1 MFSAPPSAAIA
12 GLESLV
18 LAALFLGL
26 GYLIADALLTPRGV
40 DRTIVWA
47 LAFPALLGYTLILM
61 VLHMASGGFVLSQPL
76 LVRGVTV
83 VTAGVLVWLRVRRKS
98 SGRRTDHD
106 HRHEGRAMAILV
118 GLGILLW
125 GIVVVLLLPLDY
137 KGDTGLHVGWAS
149 SMMAGETTP
158 SGPIT
163 GNIPNYYP
171 WMFHSLLTLVAWFTP
186 GLRPYHALGPV
197 QLLQVTCMVLGL
209 FALGKQLTANWRT
222 GAAASLF
229 GALTGGL
236 GFFMLRKLDLVMDP
250 RADNGEAAMR
260 YAGDLVFNRPYNF
273 AFNNL
278 GPPFPRD
285 VTFALLPVF
294 LLLLLLGVRSKKR
307 APLVGAGGVLGLIWL
322 THVDSV
328 IVVGGT
334 LALLVLLPNREGM
347 FKAMVT
353 VLLAAGAVWA
363 LWTVPIAINY
373 LRFGFDNTV
382 LGPIVLPPL
391 GVLGAW
397 GVITPFAV
405 IGAVKWV
412 PRSFSDPAAKVV
424 AAWTMAAAGM
434 VFVAPLV
441 PKIFGSGFGTLGYQH
456 RYWPFLALGGA
467 LYAALGATEVLDRAR
482 TWSKPV
488 AIAVVVAVLV
498 FALTSPLLGSLG
510 LYQKQGVEKSER
522 TLLPAALELHASLEG
537 DEDTPLSR
545 LVPEPGMGCTIATA
559 PEIGP
564 GTHAY
569 SGYRHLLYI
578 RTLRSLERYRSGE
591 LKGHQLSHIRWR
603 RIYRKRISKDAER
616 VDPNRLLTEGTG
628 SPEEWR
634 AAAQEWGIDAVV
646 ANADFAG
653 APGFAEFE
661 DDWAEQAGEGYVVMW
676 IDRDCA

>member
-1 MFSAPPSAAIA
+1 MFAAPPSTAVA

-18 LAALFLGL
+18 LAALFLGF
-26 GYLIADALLTPRGV
+26 GYLIADAVLGTRGV
-40 DRTIVWA
+40 DRTVVWA
-47 LAFPALLGYTLILM
+47 LAFPALLAYTLVLM
-61 VLHMASGGFVLSQPL
+61 VLHMATGGFVLSQPW

-83 VTAGVLVWLRVRRKS
+83 AAGAVLVLLRFRRRAPARS
-98 SGRRTDHD
+98 HGRE
-106 HRHEGRAMAILV
+106 HRNEGRAMAILV
-118 GLGILLW
+118 ALGIVLW
-125 GIVVVLLLPLDY
+125 GIVIALLLPLDY
-137 KGDTGLHVGWAS
+137 KGDTGLHVGWAG
-149 SMMAGETTP
+149 SMMAGESTP

-171 WMFHSLLTLVAWFTP
+171 WLFHSLLTLVAWFTP

-229 GALTGGL
+229 GALTGGV
-236 GFFMLRKLDLVMDP
+236 GFFMLGKLDLVMNP
-250 RADNGEAAMR
+250 RADDGDAGMR
-260 YAGDLVFNRPYNF
+260 YIGDLVFNRPYNF

-285 VTFALLPVF
+285 ITFALMPVF
-294 LLLLLLGVRSKKR
+294 LLLLLMGVRTRRR
-307 APLVGAGGVLGLIWL
+307 APLVGAGAVLGLIWL
-322 THVDSV
+322 THIDSV
-328 IVVGGT
+328 IVVGAT
-334 LALLVLLPNREGM
+334 LALLFVMPNREGM
-347 FKAMVT
+347 FKAMLT
-353 VLLAAGAVWA
+353 VLVAAGAIWA

-405 IGAVKWV
+405 IGAVKWI
-412 PRSFSDPAAKVV
+412 PRSFSDPGAKVV
-424 AAWTMAAAGM
+424 AAWAIAAAGM

-456 RYWPFLALGGA
+456 RYWPFLALAGA
-467 LYAALGATEVLDRAR
+467 LYAALGATEVLKLAR
-482 TWSKPV
+482 SWRKPLVVVV
-488 AIAVVVAVLV
+488 AIAVLLL
-498 FALTSPLLGSLG
+498 ALPSPLLGSLG
-510 LYQKQGVEKSER
+510 LYQKQGVEKTKR
-522 TLLPAALELHASLEG
+522 TLLPASLELRASLEG

-545 LVPEPGMGCTIATA
+545 LVPEPGMECTIATA

-578 RTLRSLERYRSGE
+578 RTLRSLERYESGD

-603 RIYRKRISKDAER
+603 RIYRKRIAKDVER
-616 VDPNRLLTEGTG
+616 IGPNRTLTEGRA

-634 AAAQEWGIDAVV
+634 ATAEEWGIDAVV
-646 ANADFAG
+646 ANVDFAG
-653 APGFAEFE
+653 APGFAGFE
-661 DDWAEQAGEGYVVMW
+661 DAWAEQADEGYVVMW
-676 IDRDCA
+676 LDPECG

>member
-1 MFSAPPSAAIA
+1 MFPAPPSPAVA
-12 GLESLV
+12 GVESLV
-18 LAALFLGL
+18 LAALFLGF
-26 GYLIADALLTPRGV
+26 GYLIADAVLTPRGA

-47 LAFPALLGYTLILM
+47 LAFPALLAYTLLLM
-61 VLHMASGGFVLSQPL
+61 VLHMATGGFVLSQPW

-83 VTAGVLVWLRVRRKS
+83 GMAIVLVFLRIRRKS
-98 SGRRTDHD
+98 SSRPGGSDARN
-106 HRHEGRAMAILV
+106 EGRAIAILV
-118 GLGILLW
+118 ALGVILW
-125 GIVVVLLLPLDY
+125 GIVVILLLPLDY

-149 SMMAGETTP
+149 SMMAGESTP
-158 SGPIT
+158 SGPII

-171 WMFHSLLTLVAWFTP
+171 WMFHALLTLVAWFTP
-186 GLRPYHALGPV
+186 GLRPYHALGPI
-197 QLLQVTCMVLGL
+197 QLLQVTCMILGL
-209 FALGKQLTANWRT
+209 FALGKHLTSNWRT
-222 GAAASLF
+222 GVAASLF

-236 GFFMLRKLDLVMDP
+236 GFFMLRGLDLVMDP
-250 RADNGEAAMR
+250 RADNGDAAMR
-260 YAGDLVFNRPYNF
+260 YGGDLVFNRPYNF

-285 VTFALLPVF
+285 VTFALMPVF
-294 LLLLLLGVRSKKR
+294 LLLLLLGVRTKKP
-307 APLVGAGGVLGLIWL
+307 APLLGAGGVLGMILL

-334 LALLVLLPNREGM
+334 LALLVVMPNREGM
-347 FKAMVT
+347 FKAMLT
-353 VLLAAGAVWA
+353 VLVAAGAVWS

-397 GVITPFAV
+397 GVITPFAI
-405 IGAVKWV
+405 IGALRWV
-412 PRSFSDPAAKVV
+412 PRSFSDPGAKVV
-424 AAWTMAAAGM
+424 AAWTIAAAGM

-441 PKIFGSGFGTLGYQH
+441 PKVFGSGFGTLGYQH
-456 RYWPFLALGGA
+456 RYWPFLALAGA
-467 LYAALGATEVLDRAR
+467 LYAALGATEVLTRAR
-482 TWSKPV
+482 TWRKPLAV
-488 AIAVVVAVLV
+488 ALAIAVLLL
-498 FALTSPLLGSLG
+498 ALPSPLLGSFG

-545 LVPEPGMGCTIATA
+545 LVPEPGMECTIATA

-578 RTLRSLERYRSGE
+578 RTLRSLERYESGD

-603 RIYRKRISKDAER
+603 RIYRKRIPKDTER
-616 VDPNRLLTEGTG
+616 IGPNQILTEGQA
-628 SPEEWR
+628 SPAEWR
-634 AAAQEWGIDAVV
+634 AVAEEWGIDAVV
-646 ANADFAG
+646 ANADSSG
-653 APGFAEFE
+653 APAFADFE
-661 DDWAEQAGEGYVVMW
+661 GVWAEQDGEGYVVMW
-676 IDRDCA
+676 LDRDCS